1 MKSRD
6 DSHDRGKTL
15 TAPGSHLNL
24 PLTREGIMM
33 WSLAQEPNK
42 MFADVTLSTIPF
54 DMASTAVLVYEI
66 MLWAET
72 VHAEFPD
79 LYQVTETRDLESG
92 LWQDI
97 IFISGVPTANTEPG
111 ETIMEYS

>member
-6 DSHDRGKTL
+6 DFHDRGMTL
-15 TAPGSHLNL
+15 TAPGSNLNL

-42 MFADVTLSTIPF
+42 MFTDVALSTLH
-54 DMASTAVLVYEI
+54 SYSGRTAVLVYEI

-79 LYQVTETRDLESG
+79 LYQVTETRHPKSG

-97 IFISGVPTANTEPG
+97 IFISGIPTANADPI
-111 ETIMEYS
+111 ETIMDYP